1 MGLWE
6 HVGKDGNWYKPL
18 KGNLVTYA
26 ENFKII
32 HAQVGGAGCGHGNC
46 TFDSILLEPKIGLK
60 NKVY

>member
-1 MGLWE
+1 METGTI
-6 HVGKDGNWYKPL
+6 VL
-18 KGNLVTYA
+18 KGNLATYA
-26 ENFKII
+26 EIFKII